1 MANSKLFI
9 RRLVIPFLL
18 LIPMSLTIIFN
29 WYTPIAE
36 LIGLD
41 VSVSIIGS
49 IGLSVAALL
58 AMVIEPVYKKASA
71 GVLIIA
77 GTLLSFTIS
86 YLFHLD
92 LMREGFSFSEARLSA
107 LFITVPI
114 PIISMAA
121 VLVKLNYKQS
131 PK

>member
-1 MANSKLFI
+1 
-9 RRLVIPFLL
+9 
-18 LIPMSLTIIFN
+18 MSLTIIII

-107 LFITVPI
+107 LFITLPI
-114 PIISMAA
+114 PIFSMAA
-121 VLVKLNYKQS
+121 VIVKLNYK
-131 PK
+131 

>member
-1 MANSKLFI
+1 MELLF
-9 RRLVIPFLL
+9 RRLAIPFLL
-18 LIPMSLTIIFN
+18 LIPVSLAIVFI

-36 LIGLD
+36 LIGLN
-41 VSVSIIGS
+41 VSASITGS
-49 IGLSVAALL
+49 IGLSIAALL

-92 LMREGFSFSEARLSA
+92 LMREGFSFSEARPSA
-107 LFITVPI
+107 LFITLPI
-114 PIISMAA
+114 PIFSMAA
-121 VLVKLNYKQS
+121 VIVKLNYK
-131 PK
+131 

>member
-1 MANSKLFI
+1 
-9 RRLVIPFLL
+9 
-18 LIPMSLTIIFN
+18 MSLTIIVI

-58 AMVIEPVYKKASA
+58 AMVIEPVYKKSSA
-71 GVLIIA
+71 GFLIIA

-107 LFITVPI
+107 LFITLPI
-114 PIISMAA
+114 PIFSMAA
-121 VLVKLNYKQS
+121 VIVKLNYK
-131 PK
+131 